1 MQETQPPAKKRGRP
15 AKVKMDKPFDLGD
28 VDIKP
33 IKALVIACCANPS
46 WVTAKLDGFRIE
58 VKCPTWAAKSLV
70 GKEIKVE
77 LVPSD
82 IGNYY
87 EYVK

>member
-1 MQETQPPAKKRGRP
+1 
-15 AKVKMDKPFDLGD
+15 
-28 VDIKP
+28 
-33 IKALVIACCANPS
+33 
-46 WVTAKLDGFRIE
+46 VTAKLDGFRID
-58 VKCPTWAAKSLV
+58 VKCPAWAAKSLV